1 MFLYETFVNSQK
13 TIYMRRIHFLL
24 ASFLLCICCTLQAKN
39 RVIDQ
44 PPFIVRN
51 TTSIEVSKVVLSD
64 TATVLHIYAKYR
76 PKYWIQIAPDS
87 YLTDNNGETYQ
98 LRSGIG
104 IIPGKEFWM
113 PESGE
118 AEFQLVFPPLSDNA
132 TSFDFTEGEKVENGF
147 SIWGIQ
153 LKSKKLPELAL
164 PQNAVV
170 HKADPNA
177 ELPEPVIQYGK
188 AMLKGRLL
196 DSRPNM
202 GMPIALV
209 LWESLKG
216 DLSEVVLDIQPD
228 GSFTKEVTLPGTTP
242 CTIYLGREHML
253 QFFMEPGKTTE
264 IYVNLREASRRK
276 SKFHSEGKPYGE
288 MAYINGPLETV
299 AQELNGNRAD
309 INIQEKL
316 FKDIAVLAGK
326 DIDSAKKYI
335 LKMSDEMQ
343 GTIDKLPC
351 SASTRQLLTI
361 NNNLTTNG
369 ILGSV
374 ANLLTSAALRA
385 NLIKEEEAR
394 NYYQELSQKV
404 PADYISN
411 TDMAILNIP
420 QSILSNQ
427 YVNMASRNISRSE
440 ELSKAWGTDKGI
452 FFDIARNVTLY
463 RGIKNFT
470 PLTDEQK
477 ATVAAMPAA
486 YREMLTAAN
495 DELLAQLEANKKKTG
510 YTINQVDANVS
521 NEDLFTSIISKFKG
535 KVLLV
540 DFWATWCGPCRMANK
555 TMAPMKEELKDK
567 DILYLYITG
576 ETSPLKTWEN
586 MIPDIHGEHFRLTD
600 AQWKYLSDAFKIE
613 GVPTYLI
620 VDRKGNTTFRQT
632 GFPGVEKMKE
642 ELLKVTK

>member
-147 SIWGIQ
+147 SVWGIQ

-316 FKDIAVLAGK
+316 FKDISVLAGK

-361 NNNLTTNG
+361 NNKLTTNG

-411 TDMAILNIP
+411 TDMAILNIS

-642 ELLKVTK
+642 ELLKVAK